1 MRMKVWGEISGE
13 RHLVGTLET
22 IPGREEQFSYAESY
36 LESEVAQPLSV
47 RLPLREEPFP
57 VRQTRAFFRNL
68 LPEGG
73 ALAAVAK
80 TLEVKSSSC
89 LRKCWTARQRAI
101 VHRPIFLESD
111 NGSG

>member
-36 LESEVAQPLSV
+36 LENEAAQPLSV
-47 RLPLREEPFP
+47 LLPLREEPFP
-57 VRQTRAFFRNL
+57 KRQTRVFFRNL

-73 ALAAVAK
+73 APRRCGEDVGSKKLVISEGAG
-80 TLEVKSSSC
+80 
-89 LRKCWTARQRAI
+89 RPRQRM
-101 VHRPIFLESD
+101 HRCSHIRR
-111 NGSG
+111 

>member
-47 RLPLREEPFP
+47 LLPLRGGA
-57 VRQTRAFFRNL
+57 AFSCSSNESV
-68 LPEGG
+68 LPESPSGRG
-73 ALAAVAK
+73 RACPLW
-80 TLEVKSSSC
+80 
-89 LRKCWTARQRAI
+89 RKRWR
-101 VHRPIFLESD
+101 
-111 NGSG
+111 

>member
-47 RLPLREEPFP
+47 LLPLREGQLFLLVKRECSSGIS
-57 VRQTRAFFRNL
+57 FRKGAR
-68 LPEGG
+68 LP
-73 ALAAVAK
+73 LW
-80 TLEVKSSSC
+80 
-89 LRKCWTARQRAI
+89 RKRWR
-101 VHRPIFLESD
+101 
-111 NGSG
+111 